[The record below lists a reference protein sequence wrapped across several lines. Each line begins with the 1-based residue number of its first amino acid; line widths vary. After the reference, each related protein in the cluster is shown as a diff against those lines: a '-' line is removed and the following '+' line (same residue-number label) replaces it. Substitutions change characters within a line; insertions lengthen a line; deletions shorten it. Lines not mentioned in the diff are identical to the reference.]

1 MAWLEIGLIFVALL
15 ILYQRFSVAGLI
27 AFILFVAAIAS
38 LVWLQAYWQ
47 QTAEDKVVLSFRY
60 DSKNCPSDKPIAAT
74 IANTSAR
81 TVSSVFFDL
90 VLKRRGFS
98 GESGRLSSIR
108 SDKILKPGEEFS
120 SCYPM
125 PSMREAFD
133 PGELDFEVGYKVIK
147 FGD

>member
-15 ILYQRFSVAGLI
+15 ILYQRFSIAGLI
-27 AFILFVAAIAS
+27 AFIGFVAAIGA
-38 LVWLQAYWQ
+38 LTWLQTYWQ
-47 QTAEDKVVLSFRY
+47 QQAEDRVTLNFHY
-60 DSKNCPSDKPIAAT
+60 DPKGCPTGKPISAT
-74 IANTSAR
+74 IANTSDR

-108 SDKILKPGEEFS
+108 SDKILKPGEKFS
-120 SCYPM
+120 DCYPM